1 MESNLIPASE
11 QPANRSNILTVTA
24 APTLLK
30 IKRKR
35 KKTAYHKVSNEKRK
49 RLVDLVLLKHYYLRD
64 AANIL
69 EINFST
75 AKTILRIFR
84 LEKRIKKK
92 NDFRKKANKLIF
104 KVNKEPNKKN
114 GNNIVRN
121 EMSFGI
127 EPKQFETTKGNELNQ
142 LCETMRSTISEI
154 STQMEICARQIDC
167 GHHLLNE
174 LYCIIETLTL
184 KVNRAENNRLIT
196 QNGECFGGLGNN
208 LDSFLFNRNCPSII
222 NSVYPDFFLE
232 SLILKILKYF
242 LFFKLRLNYNT
253 LFAV

>member
-92 NDFRKKANKLIF
+92 NDLKKH
-104 KVNKEPNKKN
+104 ERQKN
-114 GNNIVRN
+114 
-121 EMSFGI
+121 
-127 EPKQFETTKGNELNQ
+127 
-142 LCETMRSTISEI
+142 
-154 STQMEICARQIDC
+154 
-167 GHHLLNE
+167 
-174 LYCIIETLTL
+174 
-184 KVNRAENNRLIT
+184 
-196 QNGECFGGLGNN
+196 
-208 LDSFLFNRNCPSII
+208 
-222 NSVYPDFFLE
+222 
-232 SLILKILKYF
+232 
-242 LFFKLRLNYNT
+242 
-253 LFAV
+253 